1 MARKTKAETEKT
13 RARILDAA
21 RDLFISNGY
30 ERTTF
35 EDIAK
40 RISLSKGAVFWHFKS
55 KSDLL
60 LTLLQE
66 AMDEYDAGLG
76 QQQRNVG
83 SPEALVEYCAARAR
97 HVTSRLKRRK
107 FFVMVNRLN
116 WASPQ
121 MAIVKNRITQV
132 ESGMHAVIG
141 RNLQDFKA
149 RGLIRQ
155 DVNLDEVT
163 ILLSTMWLGLLRA
176 RLCGGVVFDC
186 VGTLRLGFHLVLKG
200 LLAEPREKNEEK

>member
-1 MARKTKAETEKT
+1 
-13 RARILDAA
+13 
-21 RDLFISNGY
+21 
-30 ERTTF
+30 
-35 EDIAK
+35 
-40 RISLSKGAVFWHFKS
+40 
-55 KSDLL
+55 
-60 LTLLQE
+60 
-66 AMDEYDAGLG
+66 
-76 QQQRNVG
+76 
-83 SPEALVEYCAARAR
+83 
-97 HVTSRLKRRK
+97 
-107 FFVMVNRLN
+107 MVNRLN